1 MMAAA
6 CQSSCSHHSCFSL
19 NLNRLELPHMQ
30 CKRLLRRNTRLPPAE
45 QRGAMVRSLP
55 SVLHF
60 RTTTITLMIELL
72 CSLRTERHPVIP
84 VVFRTPLM
92 CFGTILFVHLAFM
105 LSIDPVFGPSS
116 LGPSAAPLLDDFVGS
131 AYRAGPTR
139 LYRVRLG
146 SVILGI

>member
-1 MMAAA
+1 MAAA

-55 SVLHF
+55 SVLHHF

-146 SVILGI
+146 NVILGI